1 MTRSNWAIDNW
12 QLAIKNKQKEYLF
25 FYKPLFAIILHCQLS
40 FANCLLKHMP
50 TDFLY
55 IIDILGTFAFAVAGA
70 FSAMEKKLDPFGV
83 LVLSFVTAI
92 GGGTLRDILIGNLPV
107 GWLRNETAT
116 IVIFISAIAAM
127 FFSRY
132 LKQFTTTLFI
142 FDAVGL
148 GLFTIIGLE
157 IGLEKNFSTGI
168 CIAIGTITAC
178 FGGVTRDVLLN
189 NVPLLFRKEIYAM
202 ACIAG
207 GLLYFVL
214 KWMQVDPDLSRIIC
228 IIAIFTI
235 RVLAFRFKLS
245 LPVFYSEKK

>member
-1 MTRSNWAIDNW
+1 
-12 QLAIKNKQKEYLF
+12 
-25 FYKPLFAIILHCQLS
+25 
-40 FANCLLKHMP
+40 MP
-50 TDFLY
+50 SDFLY

-70 FSAMEKKLDPFGV
+70 FSAMEKRLDPFGV

-107 GWLRNETAT
+107 SWLRNETAT
-116 IVIFISAIAAM
+116 IVIFVAAIAAM

-132 LKQFTTTLFI
+132 LKHFTTTLFL
-142 FDAVGL
+142 FDALGL

-157 IGLEKNFSTGI
+157 IALEKQFSIGI

-207 GLLYFVL
+207 GALYFLLLYIR
-214 KWMQVDPDLSRIIC
+214 MDSDLAKIIC
-228 IIAIFTI
+228 IVTIFTI
-235 RVLAFRFKLS
+235 RVLAFRFRWY
-245 LPVFYSEKK
+245 LPAFYIEKRKS